1 MPSREINQVKLSL
14 VQVSVL
20 RDYGKLELNFAE
32 SGSNPVRA
40 TAASLHRGDP
50 IDYNGTAE
58 IIQCYKSSRAIKVNI
73 HKKSYHFL
81 SKLLMK

>member
-1 MPSREINQVKLSL
+1 MKRTCIKLLSREKIKQVKLSL

-40 TAASLHRGDP
+40 TVLL
-50 IDYNGTAE
+50 
-58 IIQCYKSSRAIKVNI
+58 KVQ
-73 HKKSYHFL
+73 
-81 SKLLMK
+81 SKV